1 MIHGNFFSLWLSW
14 LDNIPVLRI
23 VHYSKVPHCPG
34 VLQTQA
40 ANSVVRSMSC
50 PLLANQMDKS
60 VQFHFQALL
69 AACRALLIGLWCGSA
84 CQVVCLNL
92 HRKRLQD
99 LQQEVSQYQIPA
111 TRARARCVSLWL
123 EIRNCHYF
131 CRCVTVCGMLHVISY
146 TGSIVMSCE
155 FRSAKAS

>member
-1 MIHGNFFSLWLSW
+1 MIHGNFFPFWLSW
-14 LDNIPVLRI
+14 SDNIPGLRI

-92 HRKRLQD
+92 HRNRLQD

-123 EIRNCHYF
+123 DKELPLFLPMRNSVWYASRHF
-131 CRCVTVCGMLHVISY
+131 LHRKHCNELRIQK
-146 TGSIVMSCE
+146 C
-155 FRSAKAS
+155 